1 MFFHCFYFFFSS
13 LRPRFSLS
21 FSLFFFLPSS
31 FFLLFSTL
39 FLSRIFALIFYSI
52 SSIQYESR
60 NKGIQLRAIMKMC
73 NNNDIINVINLVR
86 IKFDLYYGQ

>member
-1 MFFHCFYFFFSS
+1 MFFIVFFS
-13 LRPRFSLS
+13 F
-21 FSLFFFLPSS
+21 SS
-31 FFLLFSTL
+31 FFPLSLSSYSFFS
-39 FLSRIFALIFYSI
+39 FNPFFFISHFSLIFYSI

>member
-1 MFFHCFYFFFSS
+1 MFFIVFFS
-13 LRPRFSLS
+13 F
-21 FSLFFFLPSS
+21 SS
-31 FFLLFSTL
+31 FFPLSLSSYSFFFFQPFFFISHFS
-39 FLSRIFALIFYSI
+39 LIFYSI